1 MTWHRDF
8 PNYGMFTQRGDIAVH
23 RMVTCIT
30 SQITDGRLRRVELE
44 GRIKQ
49 GCDWVAE
56 QGHQEV
62 YDTEPQCDIQDAIN
76 RACLREGWQRVSR
89 WDW

>member
-1 MTWHRDF
+1 M
-8 PNYGMFTQRGDIAVH
+8 YTQEGDIAVH

-44 GRIKQ
+44 GRIAQ
-49 GCDWVAE
+49 GCQWVAQ

-62 YDTEPQCDIQDAIN
+62 YDTEPQCHIQDAIN
-76 RACLREGWQRVSR
+76 VVCEAQQWQPVSR